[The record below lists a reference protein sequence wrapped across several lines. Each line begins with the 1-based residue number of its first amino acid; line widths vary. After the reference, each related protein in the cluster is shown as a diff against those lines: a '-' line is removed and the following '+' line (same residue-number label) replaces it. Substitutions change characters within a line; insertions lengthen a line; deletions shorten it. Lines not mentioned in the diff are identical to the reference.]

1 VRRFLTWVIGLPTAI
16 LLVGFAVAN
25 RTWVDVSLDPFDRS
39 NPSVYLHMPLWSV
52 LVLGIFLGLV
62 AGWIGAWVN
71 QGRWRRHARAL
82 RHDNERLR
90 VENERLQVE
99 IDDHTRPLQHDTGL
113 IGTV

>member
-1 VRRFLTWVIGLPTAI
+1 
-16 LLVGFAVAN
+16 
-25 RTWVDVSLDPFDRS
+25 
-39 NPSVYLHMPLWSV
+39 

-90 VENERLQVE
+90 MENQRLQVE
-99 IDDHTRPLQHDTGL
+99 IDEQTRPMQQDTGL
-113 IGTV
+113 IGSV